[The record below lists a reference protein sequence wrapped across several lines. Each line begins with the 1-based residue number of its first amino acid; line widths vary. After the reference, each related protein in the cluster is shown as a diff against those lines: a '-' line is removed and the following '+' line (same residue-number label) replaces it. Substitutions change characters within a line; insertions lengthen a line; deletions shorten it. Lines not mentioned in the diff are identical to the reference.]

1 MARDTARN
9 TTQEPLDRK
18 VLAVALIVA
27 LGAVTPI
34 IDMTIISVALHTLAD
49 VFETNLSTIQWVTTV
64 YLLASA
70 MVVPLTGWAT
80 GWFGARRL
88 WLGALAIFTFGSL
101 LCGLAWSPESLIV
114 FRVIQG
120 IGAGML
126 GPVGTAMVARTAGPK
141 RMGRAMSLVGVPL
154 VLGPVLG
161 PVIGGIVL
169 DLVSW
174 RWIFL
179 INIPIGL
186 VAMALSAR
194 IFDRDQPSS
203 RDRIDAFG
211 FFLLCPGVTLSV
223 YGLVNVSSVADLTS
237 PRFLLPGV
245 SGVVLLTM
253 FVRHARRVDKPLLD
267 IRLFRN
273 GTFAA
278 AAGVLFLANAILSGA
293 MMVLPL
299 YYQLARGESPLSA
312 GLLLVPQG
320 LGVAMMMPIAG
331 RIVDRGKPGLVVL
344 CGIPLIVLGFVSFT
358 QAGDDGSYLRLGLS
372 LWIIGVG
379 TGCTMMPSMTATYR
393 VLNPAQ
399 MPHATATFSVIGDF
413 GASSAVA
420 LFVVVLDA
428 QVARN
433 PDAVHL
439 AFGNVFW
446 LPLVLAVASTVPAVL
461 LAWRSARPEPEVR
474 SADAVDRARGTADL

>member
-1 MARDTARN
+1 MADKQVER
-9 TTQEPLDRK
+9 LDRK
-18 VLAVALIVA
+18 VLAVAMIVA

-49 VFETNLSTIQWVTTV
+49 VFDSSLSTIQWVTTV

-80 GWFGARRL
+80 DWFGARRL
-88 WLGALAIFTFGSL
+88 WLGALALFTVGSL
-101 LCGLAWSPESLIV
+101 LCGLAWSAESLIV

-126 GPVGTAMVARTAGPK
+126 GPVGTAMVARVAGPK

-179 INIPIGL
+179 INLPVGL
-186 VAMALSAR
+186 IAIALSAR
-194 IFDRDQPSS
+194 IFDRDRPSE
-203 RDRIDAFG
+203 RDRVDARG
-211 FFLLCPGVTLSV
+211 FFLLCPGVTLLV
-223 YGLVNVSSVADLTS
+223 YGLVNVSSLDALTS
-237 PRFLLPGV
+237 PAFLLPGV
-245 SGVVLLTM
+245 TGAVLLTL
-253 FVRHARRVDKPLLD
+253 FVRHARRIAKPLLD
-267 IRLFRN
+267 IRLFAN
-273 GTFAA
+273 GTFASA
-278 AAGVLFLANAILSGA
+278 SGVLFLANAILSGA

-299 YYQLARGESPLSA
+299 YYQLARDESPLNA

-331 RIVDRGKPGLVVL
+331 RIVDRGKPGKVVL
-344 CGIPLIVLGFVSFT
+344 LGVPLIVAGFVSFT

-372 LWIIGVG
+372 LWVIGVG
-379 TGCTMMPSMTATYR
+379 TGCTMMPAMTATYR
-393 VLNPAQ
+393 VLDPRRI
-399 MPHATATFSVIGDF
+399 PHATATFSVIGDF

-428 QVARN
+428 QLARH
-433 PDAVHL
+433 PDDVHI

-446 LPLVLAVASTVPAVL
+446 LPLVLAIASAIPAVW
-461 LAWRSARPEPEVR
+461 LAWRSTRPEPEVR
-474 SADAVDRARGTADL
+474 STHEVDSARGTANL

>member
-1 MARDTARN
+1 MAGK
-9 TTQEPLDRK
+9 QLSEPLDRK
-18 VLAVALIVA
+18 VLAVAMIVA

-49 VFETNLSTIQWVTTV
+49 VFDSDLATIQWVTTV

-80 GWFGARRL
+80 AWFGARRL
-88 WLGALAIFTFGSL
+88 WLGALALFTFGSL
-101 LCGLAWSPESLIV
+101 LCGLAWSPASLIL

-120 IGAGML
+120 VGAGML
-126 GPVGTAMVARTAGPK
+126 GPVGTAMVARVAGPK

-179 INIPIGL
+179 INLPIGL
-186 VAMALSAR
+186 IAILLSAR
-194 IFDRDQPSS
+194 IFDRDQPTE
-203 RDRIDAFG
+203 RDRIDARG

-223 YGLVNVSSVADLTS
+223 YGLVNVSSMAALTS
-237 PRFLLPGV
+237 ASFLLP
-245 SGVVLLTM
+245 SAAGVVLLAL

-267 IRLFRN
+267 IRLFAN
-273 GTFAA
+273 GTFAS

-299 YYQLARGESPLSA
+299 YYQLARGETPLNA

-331 RIVDRGKPGLVVL
+331 RIVDRGKPGMIVL
-344 CGIPLIVLGFVSFT
+344 CGIPLIVAGFVSFT
-358 QAGDDGSYLRLGLS
+358 QAGDDGNYLRLGLS

-379 TGCTMMPSMTATYR
+379 TGCTMMPAMTATYR
-393 VLNPAQ
+393 RLDPARI
-399 MPHATATFSVIGDF
+399 PHATATFSVIGDF

-428 QVARN
+428 QLARN

-446 LPLVLAVASTVPAVL
+446 LPLVLAIASAVPALL
-461 LAWRSARPEPEVR
+461 LAWRSGIPEPEVR
-474 SADAVDRARGTADL
+474 RADAVDGVRGTADL

>member
-1 MARDTARN
+1 MTDTQVER
-9 TTQEPLDRK
+9 LDRK
-18 VLAVALIVA
+18 VLAVAMIVA

-49 VFETNLSTIQWVTTV
+49 VFGSSLSTIQWVTTV

-80 GWFGARRL
+80 DWFGARRL
-88 WLGALAIFTFGSL
+88 WLGALALFTVGSL
-101 LCGLAWSPESLIV
+101 LCGLAWSPGSLIV

-126 GPVGTAMVARTAGPK
+126 GPVGTAMVARVAGPK

-179 INIPIGL
+179 INLPVGL
-186 VAMALSAR
+186 IAIALSAR
-194 IFDRDQPSS
+194 VFDRDRPSD
-203 RDRIDAFG
+203 RDRVDARG

-223 YGLVNVSSVADLTS
+223 YGLVNVSSLEALTS
-237 PRFLLPGV
+237 PEFLLPAV
-245 SGVVLLTM
+245 AGVVLLTL
-253 FVRHARRVDKPLLD
+253 FVRHARRIDKPLLD
-267 IRLFRN
+267 IRLFANR
-273 GTFAA
+273 TFAA
-278 AAGVLFLANAILSGA
+278 ASGVLFLANAILSGA

-299 YYQLARGESPLSA
+299 YYQLARGETPLNA

-331 RIVDRGKPGLVVL
+331 RMVDRGRPGTVVL
-344 CGIPLIVLGFVSFT
+344 FGIPLIIAGFISFT

-372 LWIIGVG
+372 LWVIGVG
-379 TGCTMMPSMTATYR
+379 TGCTMMPAMTATYR
-393 VLNPAQ
+393 VLDPRRI
-399 MPHATATFSVIGDF
+399 PHATATFSVIGDF

-428 QVARN
+428 QIARH
-433 PDAVHL
+433 PGEAHV

-446 LPLVLAVASTVPAVL
+446 LPLVLAVASAVPAVL
-461 LAWRSARPEPEVR
+461 LAWQSRSR
-474 SADAVDRARGTADL
+474 SSRRSERSGREVDRARGTADL

>member
-1 MARDTARN
+1 MAQNRMT
-9 TTQEPLDRK
+9 EPLDRK
-18 VLAVALIVA
+18 IMAVALIVA
-27 LGAVTPI
+27 LGAITPI

-49 VFETNLSTIQWVTTV
+49 VFDSDLSTIQWVTTI

-80 GWFGARRL
+80 DWFGARRL
-88 WLGALAIFTFGSL
+88 WLASLALFTVGSL
-101 LCGLAWSPESLIV
+101 LCGLAWSPGSLIF

-126 GPVGTAMVARTAGPK
+126 GPVGTAMVARAAGPK

-186 VAMALSAR
+186 IAMALSAKV
-194 IFDRDQPSS
+194 FDRDQQSTK
-203 RDRIDAFG
+203 DKIDAFG
-211 FFLLCPGVTLSV
+211 FFLLCPGVTLLV
-223 YGLVNVSSVADLTS
+223 YGLVNVSSAAALTS
-237 PRFLLPGV
+237 TAFLLPTVIGA
-245 SGVVLLTM
+245 VLLTL
-253 FVRHARRVDKPLLD
+253 FVRHARKVDKPLLD

-273 GTFAA
+273 GTFAS

-299 YYQLARGESPLSA
+299 YYQLARGESPLGA

-331 RIVDRGKPGLVVL
+331 RIVDRGKPGMVVL

-372 LWIIGVG
+372 LWLIGVG

-393 VLNPAQ
+393 VLKPQQ

-420 LFVVVLDA
+420 LFVVVLEA
-428 QVARN
+428 QVRRH
-433 PDAVHL
+433 PDEVHL

-446 LPLVLAVASTVPAVL
+446 LPLVLAIVSVIPALL
-461 LAWRSARPEPEVR
+461 LAWWSTRPEPEEPDVR
-474 SADAVDRARGTADL
+474 RTHAVDSARGTASL

>member
-1 MARDTARN
+1 MAPDRTS
-9 TTQEPLDRK
+9 EPLDRK
-18 VLAVALIVA
+18 IVAVALIVA
-27 LGAVTPI
+27 LGAITPI

-49 VFETNLSTIQWVTTV
+49 VFGSDLSTMQWVTTI
-64 YLLASA
+64 YLLSSA
-70 MVVPLTGWAT
+70 MVVPLAGWAT
-80 GWFGARRL
+80 DWFGARRL
-88 WLGALAIFTFGSL
+88 WLGALAVFTVGSL
-101 LCGLAWSPESLIV
+101 LCGLSWSAGSLIV

-120 IGAGML
+120 IGAGLL
-126 GPVGTAMVARTAGPK
+126 GPVGTAMVARTAGPR

-154 VLGPVLG
+154 VLGPMLG

-179 INIPIGL
+179 INIPIGI
-186 VAMALSAR
+186 VAFALSAR
-194 IFDRDQPSS
+194 IFDRDQPST
-203 RDRIDAFG
+203 REKVDALG
-211 FFLLCPGVTLSV
+211 FLLLCPGVTLLV
-223 YGLVNVSSVADLTS
+223 YGLVNVSSTAALTS
-237 PRFLLPGV
+237 AAFLLPSV
-245 SGVVLLTM
+245 SGAVLLTL
-253 FVRHARRVDKPLLD
+253 FVRHARRVAKPLLD

-273 GTFAA
+273 GTFAS

-299 YYQLARGESPLSA
+299 YYQIARGESPLSA

-344 CGIPLIVLGFVSFT
+344 CGIPLIVLGFISFT

-393 VLNPAQ
+393 VLKPAQ
-399 MPHATATFSVIGDF
+399 MAHATATFSVIGDF

-420 LFVVVLDA
+420 LFVVVLEA
-428 QVARN
+428 QMSRHSG
-433 PDAVHL
+433 AVHI

-446 LPLVLAVASTVPAVL
+446 LPLVLAVASAIPALL
-461 LAWRSARPEPEVR
+461 LAWRSTRPEPDEPEVR
-474 SADAVDRARGTADL
+474 RTHAVDGARGTADL

>member
-1 MARDTARN
+1 MAQNR
-9 TTQEPLDRK
+9 TTEPLDRK

-27 LGAVTPI
+27 LGAITPI

-49 VFETNLSTIQWVTTV
+49 VFDSDLSTIQWVTTI

-70 MVVPLTGWAT
+70 MVVPLAGWAT
-80 GWFGARRL
+80 DWFGARRL
-88 WLGALAIFTFGSL
+88 WLASLGLFTVGSL
-101 LCGLAWSPESLIV
+101 LCGLAWSPGSLIV

-126 GPVGTAMVARTAGPK
+126 GPVGTAMVAMVAGPK

-186 VAMALSAR
+186 IAMALSAKV
-194 IFDRDQPSS
+194 FDRDRPST
-203 RDRIDAFG
+203 RDKVDALG
-211 FFLLCPGVTLSV
+211 FFLLCPGVTLAV
-223 YGLVNVSSVADLTS
+223 YGLVNVSSAAALTS
-237 PRFLLPGV
+237 AAFLLPTITGA
-245 SGVVLLTM
+245 VLLTL
-253 FVRHARRVDKPLLD
+253 FVRHARKVDKPLLD

-273 GTFAA
+273 GTFAS

-299 YYQLARGESPLSA
+299 YYQLARGESPLGA

-344 CGIPLIVLGFVSFT
+344 CGIPLIVLGFISFT
-358 QAGDDGSYLRLGLS
+358 QAGDDGSYLRLGVS
-372 LWIIGVG
+372 LWLIGVG

-393 VLNPAQ
+393 VLKPAQ

-420 LFVVVLDA
+420 VFIVVLEA
-428 QVARN
+428 QVSRH
-433 PDAVHL
+433 PDDVHV

-446 LPLVLAVASTVPAVL
+446 LPLVLAVVSVIPALL
-461 LAWRSARPEPEVR
+461 LAWRSTRPEPEEPDVR
-474 SADAVDRARGTADL
+474 RTHEVDSARGTANL